1 MLILNLYCR
10 ILSNLGRM
18 KFYIKFLLLIL
29 TFNVN
34 ANDLLSIYQEALEK
48 DPDFNAKKADLKISK
63 EYLNQA
69 RSGLLPQ
76 LRFSAS
82 TNWNEYYQERVL
94 QNDYNTFS
102 YNLNL
107 SQPIFRLDSWF
118 VTRQAKQNYEA
129 AEARFAYQQQDLMIR
144 VTQAYFK
151 VLSAKSTLKS
161 AEATEKALNNQYQT
175 VTQRFN
181 SGAASRIE
189 LAEAKSA
196 YNRAQSDRVLAEGN
210 VDISFEELNSIVGRQ
225 VKMVTA
231 LNQDNEFIAPSEAID
246 SEVKKGRAA
255 NYLIIEAQNRLEAAE
270 SNTRS
275 KTANYLPKIDLNA
288 NASRRTSKQYTFDG
302 VESDIELP
310 FSIPTET
317 ENRAF
322 SLQFSMPL
330 FTSGLN
336 NSQRRQALLQEV
348 KSEEQM
354 ILIERSVVQQIR
366 SLYTALKTAEL
377 NIISLR
383 TAVDSSK
390 DALEATRLGY
400 ELSSR
405 NLIDLLQAERN
416 YSETQNR
423 LSQAMY
429 GFIVTSLQYKQAIGI
444 LRPEDIVKINK
455 QFN

>member
-1 MLILNLYCR
+1 
-10 ILSNLGRM
+10 M

-29 TFNVN
+29 TFNVA

-82 TNWNEYYQERVL
+82 TNWNEYYQERIL

-118 VTRQAKQNYEA
+118 VSRQAKQNYEA

-161 AEATEKALNNQYQT
+161 AEATEKALNNQYQA

-196 YNRAQSDRVLAEGN
+196 YNRAQSDLVLAEGN

-225 VKMVTA
+225 VKMVTP
-231 LNQDNEFIAPSEAID
+231 LNQENEFIAPLEEID
-246 SEVKKGRAA
+246 SEVNKGRVA
-255 NYLIIEAQNRLEAAE
+255 NYLIIEAKNRLEAAE

-275 KTANYLPKIDLNA
+275 KTANFLPKVDLNA

-322 SLQFSMPL
+322 SIQFSMPL

-336 NSQRRQALLQEV
+336 SSQRRQALLQEV

-377 NIISLR
+377 NIVSLR

-423 LSQAMY
+423 LSQAIY
-429 GFIVTSLQYKQAIGI
+429 GFIVTSLQYKQAIGT
-444 LRPEDIVKINK
+444 LRPEDIVKINE

>member
-1 MLILNLYCR
+1 
-10 ILSNLGRM
+10 M

-29 TFNVN
+29 AFNVT

-69 RSGLLPQ
+69 RSSLLPQ

-82 TNWNEYYQERVL
+82 TNWNEYYQERIL

-161 AEATEKALNNQYQT
+161 AEATEKALNNQYQA

-196 YNRAQSDRVLAEGN
+196 YNRAQSDLVLAEGN

-225 VKMVTA
+225 VKMVTS
-231 LNQDNEFIAPSEAID
+231 LNQENEFIAPIEEID
-246 SEVKKGRAA
+246 SEVNKGRVA
-255 NYLIIEAQNRLEAAE
+255 NYLIIEAKNRLEAAE

-275 KTANYLPKIDLNA
+275 KTANFLPKVDLNA

-322 SLQFSMPL
+322 SIQFSMPL

-336 NSQRRQALLQEV
+336 SSQRRQALLQEV

-383 TAVDSSK
+383 TAVDSSN

-423 LSQAMY
+423 LSQAIY
-429 GFIVTSLQYKQAIGI
+429 GFIVTSLQYKQAIGY
-444 LRPEDIVKINK
+444 LRPEDIVKINN

>member
-1 MLILNLYCR
+1 
-10 ILSNLGRM
+10 M

-29 TFNVN
+29 TFNVA

-82 TNWNEYYQERVL
+82 TNWNEYYQERIL

-118 VTRQAKQNYEA
+118 VSRQAKQNYEA

-225 VKMVTA
+225 VKMVTP
-231 LNQDNEFIAPSEAID
+231 LNQENEFIAPLEEID
-246 SEVKKGRAA
+246 SEVNKGRVA
-255 NYLIIEAQNRLEAAE
+255 NYLIIEAKNRLEAAE

-275 KTANYLPKIDLNA
+275 KTANFLPKVDLNA

-302 VESDIELP
+302 FDSDVDLP

-317 ENRAF
+317 ENRVF
-322 SLQFSMPL
+322 SIQFSMPL

-336 NSQRRQALLQEV
+336 SSQRRQALLQEV
-348 KSEEQM
+348 KTEEQM

-377 NIISLR
+377 NIVSLR

-423 LSQAMY
+423 LSQAIY
-429 GFIVTSLQYKQAIGI
+429 GFIVTSLQYKQAIGT
-444 LRPEDIVKINK
+444 LRPEDIVKINE

>member
-1 MLILNLYCR
+1 
-10 ILSNLGRM
+10 M
-18 KFYIKFLLLIL
+18 KFYIKYLLLIL
-29 TFNVN
+29 SFNLA

-63 EYLNQA
+63 EFLNQA

-76 LRFSAS
+76 LRLSAS

-94 QNDYNTFS
+94 QNDYNTFN

-129 AEARFAYQQQDLMIR
+129 AEAKFAYQQQDLMIR
-144 VTQAYFK
+144 VARAYFK

-196 YNRAQSDRVLAEGN
+196 FNRAQSDRVLAEGN

-225 VKMVTA
+225 VKMVTP
-231 LNQDNEFIAPSEAID
+231 LNQNNKFIAPSEEID
-246 SEVKKGRAA
+246 SEVNKGREA
-255 NYLIIEAQNRLEAAE
+255 NYLIIEARNRLEAAE

-302 VESDIELP
+302 VESDIDLP

-322 SLQFSMPL
+322 SLQFSMPI

-336 NSQRRQALLQEV
+336 NSKRRQALLQEV
-348 KSEEQM
+348 KTEEQM
-354 ILIERSVVQQIR
+354 ILIERSVIQQIR
-366 SLYTALKTAEL
+366 SFYTALKTAEL
-377 NIISLR
+377 NIVSLR
-383 TAVDSSK
+383 TAVDSSR

-429 GFIVTSLQYKQAIGI
+429 GFIVTSLQYKQAIGT
-444 LRPEDIVKINK
+444 LRPEDIVKINE

>member
-1 MLILNLYCR
+1 
-10 ILSNLGRM
+10 M

-29 TFNVN
+29 AFNVT

-69 RSGLLPQ
+69 RSSLLPQ

-151 VLSAKSTLKS
+151 VLSAKSTLRS
-161 AEATEKALNNQYQT
+161 AEATEKALNNQYQA
-175 VTQRFN
+175 VMQRFN

-196 YNRAQSDRVLAEGN
+196 FNRSQSDRVLAEGN

-225 VKMVTA
+225 VKMITP
-231 LNQDNEFIAPSEAID
+231 LDQKNEFIAPLEEID
-246 SEVKKGRAA
+246 SEVNKGLVA
-255 NYLIIEAQNRLEAAE
+255 NYLIIEAKNRLEAAE

-275 KTANYLPKIDLNA
+275 KTANFLPKVDLNA

-302 VESDIELP
+302 VESDFDLP

-317 ENRAF
+317 ENRTF
-322 SLQFSMPL
+322 SIQFSIPL

-336 NSQRRQALLQEV
+336 SSQRRQALLQEV

-377 NIISLR
+377 NIVSLR

-400 ELSSR
+400 ELNSR
-405 NLIDLLQAERN
+405 NLIDLLQAEKN

-423 LSQAMY
+423 LSQAIY
-429 GFIVTSLQYKQAIGI
+429 GFIVTSLQYKQAIGT
-444 LRPEDIVKINK
+444 LRPEDIVKINE

>member
-1 MLILNLYCR
+1 M
-10 ILSNLGRM
+10 
-18 KFYIKFLLLIL
+18 
-29 TFNVN
+29 
-34 ANDLLSIYQEALEK
+34 LSIYEEALEK

-63 EYLNQA
+63 EFFNQA

-76 LRFSAS
+76 VRFSAS

-94 QNDYNTFS
+94 QNDYNTFN

-118 VTRQAKQNYEA
+118 VAQQAKQNYEA

-161 AEATEKALNNQYQT
+161 AEATEKALNNQFQT
-175 VTQRFN
+175 VTERFN
-181 SGAASRIE
+181 SGAASKIE

-196 YNRAQSDRVLAEGN
+196 FNRAQSDRVLAEGN

-225 VKMVTA
+225 IKMVTP
-231 LNQDNEFIAPSEAID
+231 LNQNSEFVAPLEDID
-246 SEVKKGRAA
+246 LEVKKGREL
-255 NYLIIEAQNRLEAAE
+255 NYLIIEARNRLEAAE
-270 SNTRS
+270 SNTKS
-275 KTANYLPKIDLNA
+275 KTANYLPRIDLNA

-302 VESDIELP
+302 VESDIDLP

-317 ENRAF
+317 ENRTF
-322 SLQFSMPL
+322 SIQFSVPL

-336 NSQRRQALLQEV
+336 SSQRRQALLQEV
-348 KSEEQM
+348 RTEEQM
-354 ILIERSVVQQIR
+354 ILIERNVTQQIR

-383 TAVDSSK
+383 IAVESSK

-400 ELSSR
+400 ELGSR
-405 NLIDLLQAERN
+405 NFIDLLQAERN
-416 YSETQNR
+416 SSETQNR

-429 GFIVTSLQYKQAIGI
+429 GFIVTSLQYKQAIGT
-444 LRPEDIVKINK
+444 LRPEDIVKINE